1 MSDSQVSNEQLLD
14 VLLVMK
20 QDIGEI
26 KASSSANTATLDRH
40 ATSISDLQMSHARL
54 KGFAGA
60 LSVVGSVLGAAVGY
74 AAEFFHRG

>member
-1 MSDSQVSNEQLLD
+1 MNDNQVSNEQLLD

-26 KASSSANTATLDRH
+26 KAASASSASIIERH
-40 ATSISDLQMSHARL
+40 TVSIQELQMSHARL

-60 LSVVGSVLGAAVGY
+60 LAVVGSVIGAFAGY
-74 AAEFFHRG
+74 AAEFFHRS

>member
-1 MSDSQVSNEQLLD
+1 MTDQVSNEQLLD

-26 KASSSANTATLDRH
+26 KASNNSNATMVERH
-40 ATSISDLQMSHARL
+40 AVSINELQMSHARL

-60 LSVVGSVLGAAVGY
+60 LSMVGALVGAAGSY
-74 AAEFFHRG
+74 ALQIFHKG